1 MIQDDTDRLI
11 MSDSLVGMLPS
22 LDQETISAAEES
34 FVVAALDF
42 DFDLI
47 VGSLSGISIENTASA
62 KIDIQV
68 SLNEAYSV
76 VKNFSTSG
84 LSCRVL
90 YLRFGNDEFCME
102 GPFQVISSKIMELD
116 RQNKMCVLGVD
127 LIKV

>member
-1 MIQDDTDRLI
+1 MIQDDSDRLI
-11 MSDSLVGMLPS
+11 VSDSLEGLLPD
-22 LDQETISAAEES
+22 LEQESFSAVEES

-47 VGSLSGISIENTASA
+47 AGSLSGISVENNLST

-68 SLNEAYSV
+68 SLNEAYNV
-76 VKNFSTSG
+76 IKNFSTTR

-90 YLRFGNDEFCME
+90 YLRFGNDEFCLE
-102 GPFQVISSKIMELD
+102 GPFEVVSLKIMEFD
-116 RQNKMCVLGVD
+116 RQNKMCVIGVD